1 MFFCGEGGR
10 KHFATWKEAVLIA
23 GCTLWSPMRPSLIR
37 ILSTIIRI
45 ALYDERRLHIP
56 HSVTPAF
63 SALLS
68 TVKFL
73 LRHCQNCLVGA
84 TITNTFSDIL
94 LGPER
99 LLLPPP
105 FSQQAKSPPPLPSSS
120 LSFLFP
126 VGVIVI
132 IVPPPPPPLFMPVCS
147 FLSPRH
153 EGHLVLQPRKPRG
166 AKDSLFW
173 LLCTSVVSF
182 RVLFPGNSNWPT
194 FSTVSYLGR
203 GCSWTHL
210 SLKSRPNIE
219 HSVQYLPRQKSRY
232 DKKQVCRFEL
242 YLQTTRA
249 IFGPLFLPRSF
260 LSE

>member
-1 MFFCGEGGR
+1 M
-10 KHFATWKEAVLIA
+10 
-23 GCTLWSPMRPSLIR
+23 
-37 ILSTIIRI
+37 
-45 ALYDERRLHIP
+45 DIP

-63 SALLS
+63 SAVLS

-94 LGPER
+94 LGSER

-105 FSQQAKSPPPLPSSS
+105 FRSLFISCLSPGQSQHNRRNPPLPSSS

-132 IVPPPPPPLFMPVCS
+132 IVPPPPPSLFMPVCS
-147 FLSPRH
+147 SLSPGH
-153 EGHLVLQPRKPRG
+153 KGHLVLQPRKPRG

-173 LLCTSVVSF
+173 LSTSVVSF
-182 RVLFPGNSNWPT
+182 RVLFPDNSNWTT

-210 SLKSRPNIE
+210 SLKSRPNIDIVY
-219 HSVQYLPRQKSRY
+219 SPCRDQKVVMTKTSLP
-232 DKKQVCRFEL
+232 F
-242 YLQTTRA
+242 
-249 IFGPLFLPRSF
+249 
-260 LSE
+260 